1 MQPIDPKLPGTSKQ
15 RFLPGFFWSTT
26 MTFDQSAAEQ
36 LAAEAAHAMQQ
47 VGSASFFVEAKLRV
61 LEGSIKL
68 PILGIKQC

>member
-1 MQPIDPKLPGTSKQ
+1 
-15 RFLPGFFWSTT
+15 